1 MKITNAR
8 SSYRR
13 SIRRNRWMSL
23 RRIEM
28 MLSESDFW
36 RKSEIN
42 SCEKQNEGKRRKR
55 DRRRKRQD

>member
-8 SSYRR
+8 SLYRR